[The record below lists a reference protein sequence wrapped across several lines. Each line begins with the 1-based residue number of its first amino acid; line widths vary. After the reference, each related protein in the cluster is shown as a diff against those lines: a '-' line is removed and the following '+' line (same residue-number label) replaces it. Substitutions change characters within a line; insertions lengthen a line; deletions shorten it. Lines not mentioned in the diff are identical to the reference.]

1 MRRFKRVAL
10 IGVGL
15 IGGSLAAA
23 LRRAGVAPSI
33 TGFDRDV
40 PSLERAISLGVIDAA
55 AGSVTEA
62 VRGAD
67 LVVLAVPVR
76 AIGAVLHDVGLA
88 MDAAAVVTDV
98 GSTKTDV
105 ARTAREELRE
115 RYPRFVPGHPIAG
128 RETSG
133 VDAASPD
140 LFKGARVVLTPAPE
154 TAAEALEG
162 VRGAWEAAG
171 ARVSLL
177 APEEH
182 DRIFAAVS
190 HLPHLLSFALVSE
203 IVERPNAAELFGFAA
218 GGFRDFT
225 RIAASSPE
233 MWRDVALQNREALLA
248 ELARYEARLAVFRE
262 LIEKGDGP
270 GLQRLM
276 SEARSARRAWAAGA
290 RRSASSERAWNTRTS
305 RR

>member
-1 MRRFKRVAL
+1 MRRFRRVAL

-23 LRRAGVAPSI
+23 LRRGGAASAI
-33 TGFDRDV
+33 TGFDRDGDA
-40 PSLERAISLGVIDAA
+40 LERATSLGVIDAA

-67 LVVLAVPVR
+67 LVVVAVPVR

-88 MDAAAVVTDV
+88 MDPAAVVTDV
-98 GSTKTDV
+98 GSTKGDV
-105 ARTAREELRE
+105 VRTAREELRE
-115 RYPRFVPGHPIAG
+115 RFARFVPGHPIAG

-133 VDAASPD
+133 VEAASGE
-140 LFKGARVVLTPAPE
+140 LFKGARVVLTPAQE
-154 TAAEALEG
+154 TAPEALEA
-162 VRGAWEAAG
+162 VRAAWEAAG
-171 ARVSLL
+171 GRVTQL
-177 APEEH
+177 AAEDH

-203 IVERPNAAELFGFAA
+203 IAERANAAELFGFAA

-233 MWRDVALQNREALLA
+233 MWRDVLLQNREAILA
-248 ELARYEARLAVFRE
+248 ELERYEARLAVFRE
-262 LIEKGDGP
+262 LIARGEGP

-276 SEARSARRAWAAGA
+276 SEARNARHAWAAGT
-290 RRSASSERAWNTRTS
+290 RRSASSE
-305 RR
+305 